1 MEGASAT
8 SPSRVHLAGCR
19 PWTGE
24 RDKRVRL
31 AAQPPRGRTWGPPG
45 KKRGGEATSEVWGAF
60 VIGPREGG
68 MQAVHSYMGGG
79 SLCLLFVCPG
89 CGVGVS
95 GVGVSGC
102 QGGTRIIARPIIVSV
117 RLCVAVVPVGGL
129 RSTTPGFVFVSCPTV
144 ASSISGDRLRSVSSC
159 ASLLLRTCAHP
170 ACSPRPALTP
180 AVAVL
185 GASPVLSSFSTALT
199 SLPLCSLPLRS
210 HFLSSP
216 PGSRLQSP
224 ISPASLSRGKVLLNW
239 SNCCGFVH
247 IKA

>member
-1 MEGASAT
+1 MEG
-8 SPSRVHLAGCR
+8 P
-19 PWTGE
+19 
-24 RDKRVRL
+24 
-31 AAQPPRGRTWGPPG
+31 QPPRHPASTSLAADHGQERGISGLDWRPSHPEGGPGGRLAKRGVVKRLVRCGGHSSSGPGRAACKQFTHTWG
-45 KKRGGEATSEVWGAF
+45 GGALSVSSSF
-60 VIGPREGG
+60 V
-68 MQAVHSYMGGG
+68 
-79 SLCLLFVCPG
+79 L
-89 CGVGVS
+89 GVAWECQG
-95 GVGVSGC
+95 SGC

-185 GASPVLSSFSTALT
+185 RASPVLSSFSTALT
-199 SLPLCSLPLRS
+199 ALPLCSLPLGS

-224 ISPASLSRGKVLLNW
+224 ISPASLSRGEVLLNW